1 MSHRRCGRSVGGI
14 AGLLLALGVHPAI
27 AQDNPDSN
35 VMLGAYRAYETTAS
49 VSFGV
54 RERSGVAYLYT
65 SLVNPLVPF
74 ETLSAAQVIARA
86 QVSQN
91 APLGGA
97 NVEITVT
104 ITGLRPSLVS
114 PREPE
119 NEYAVQMVVLPQQIR
134 PSQVPAEF
142 PVIVLRDVLNDPDRD
157 LTTARDTQ
165 PPELVGSIVLDASDS
180 ILYVSLRVSEHSDV
194 YFLASL
200 EAGLS
205 DVTVENNS
213 VPRPALPLVDN
224 EYELT
229 GLREN
234 SSYTLYISL
243 RDLSNRS
250 RAGGLV
256 TATVSTQP
264 TDAENPELTLSNLTV
279 THNSASIDVLVNEP
293 ATLYHLVTTA
303 PSLDATAVRDRAS
316 EAATFEFRRRHVDDG
331 EAVQL
336 RWPETLVSNQRHFFY
351 VAAFDKSRAG
361 LRRVETRTFRTNEPP
376 VPPPSIEIIN
386 LAASFSTITLTFRS
400 PDGNMAFG
408 VASEI
413 SDLSAS
419 RVVDLGRDRVRSLQP
434 NIEETYEFGGLT
446 PGTQYFV
453 YLATQQMNNP
463 NLGFAST
470 PVMTVAD
477 PVPEFAFA
485 GDALLSPRRIEDS
498 FSVNEAVRWWSA
510 ITPSEESLTV
520 DEIIARPARRGALS
534 AMEEETVIYDGL
546 DPDREYALWYV
557 AQDANNPPLLVSH
570 RLRTAPSQTPVLRIA
585 GASGQNT
592 SAILSFYADRAGQ
605 VFALVT
611 TRTLDSADVNADLRE
626 VRNSGFSRP
635 TERGPGEIAYSGL
648 LPAVRY
654 TVYMFLEAGEGA
666 SELASTGV
674 TTIIAPAFNPLSE
687 RPDVYL
693 RNGAGT
699 FLAFVSAVTHSVR
712 ANNNAVVEPQNV
724 PVIAY
729 HDAGDCGADAAR
741 AVPVSVE
748 CTPVALSGNGE
759 LVLPPGEH
767 PLRWRTENFG
777 LSTIVSQTITVVPAV
792 ELDASQTLGQN
803 DVTGNA
809 AVATVT
815 ARMSGPWVG
824 ASTAPITVGYRIVQD
839 TSHTRPEL
847 TVTGSTGHFTFE
859 NGAVQAKVV
868 LDNLGTGVDATP
880 GETVLRLEE
889 MPGLSAQDGDSL
901 PTAASRV
908 FIGSSSQHVITTV
921 GQRFGLPAHIDT
933 FHILAST
940 GTANAGSALA
950 LVSGQAFLTELKI
963 LARGTGL
970 YRTFCSLTTYRNDAD
985 GIPTRI
991 GTQSFCANIK
1001 EGDEFVKDDNASE
1014 SVPIDRLL
1022 DNAALEVRYNADGVE
1037 EAAAPADQGLLEFK
1051 VTVVPSPADENNAT
1065 VERRLLARVVTTLA
1079 DDGDLDQDGVPNVD
1093 EIAALSDVDDD
1104 GIPNFADRLR
1114 EQAGALQTEPLSTTS
1129 LITVS
1134 RGLSLRL
1141 GTIALWTADINAA
1154 ATYTPL
1160 ITSTRVRRYQ
1170 NEANDAHAEGLDLLD
1185 SRFGVFDFEVSG
1197 MSHGTQATVVL
1208 PLLDNLP
1215 DLSGVPRLYKYR
1227 TDTGWSEFDGSGD
1240 DVLQSMRQV
1249 QGACPHA
1256 DDEVWASASNGLV
1269 GGASCLRLTI
1279 TDGGPNDADGFA
1291 DGTVRDPAAI
1301 ALDYSVPP
1309 PPPPEPGSTDKG
1321 YIPALVAALG
1331 IEQLLTRGGCALASQ
1346 QTAGSGI
1353 DGAHLAVFLLLPVLA
1368 WRRRALRT
1376 RASR

>member
-27 AQDNPDSN
+27 AQENPDRN
-35 VMLGAYRAYETTAS
+35 VVLGVYQAHETTAS
-49 VSFGV
+49 VSFRV
-54 RERSGVAYLYT
+54 VEEPGVAYLYT
-65 SLVNPLVPF
+65 SLVSPVVPF
-74 ETLSAAQVIARA
+74 EALSAAEVIARA
-86 QVSQN
+86 QVFQN

-97 NVEITVT
+97 NVEIT
-104 ITGLRPSLVS
+104 GLRPSLFS

-119 NEYAVQMVVLPQQIR
+119 NEYAVQMVVLPQRIR
-134 PSQVPAEF
+134 PSQVPAEH
-142 PVIVLRDVLNDPDRD
+142 PVIVLRDVLNDPVRD

-165 PPELVGSIVLDASDS
+165 PPELVGGIVLDASDS

-194 YFLASL
+194 YLLPSL
-200 EAGLS
+200 EAGLP
-205 DVTVENNS
+205 DFTVENNS

-243 RDLSNRS
+243 RDPSGRS
-250 RAGGLV
+250 QVGGLV

-264 TDAENPELTLSNLTV
+264 TDTERPRLTLSNLTV
-279 THNSASIDVLVNEP
+279 THNAATIDVLVNEP

-303 PSLDATAVRDRAS
+303 PSLDAATVKERAS
-316 EAATFEFRRRHVDDG
+316 EATTFEFRRRHVDDG
-331 EAVQL
+331 EAIQL
-336 RWPETLVSNQRHFFY
+336 RWPDTLVSNQAHFFY

-361 LRRVETRTFRTNEPP
+361 LSRVETRTFRTNEPP

-400 PDGNMAFG
+400 PDGNLVFG
-408 VASEI
+408 EAHDAE
-413 SDLSAS
+413 LSLSQLRALS
-419 RVVDLGRDRVRSLQP
+419 GGPGRELQP
-434 NIEETYEFGGLT
+434 NTEETYEFGGLM

-453 YLATQQMNNP
+453 YLATQQTDNP

-470 PVMTVAD
+470 SIMTVAD

-520 DEIIARPARRGALS
+520 DEIIAQPARRGALS
-534 AMEEETVIYDGL
+534 AMEEETVIYGGL
-546 DPDREYALWYV
+546 DPGREYALWYV

-570 RLRTAPSQTPVLRIA
+570 RLRTMSSQTPVLRIA
-585 GASGQNT
+585 GASGQ
-592 SAILSFYADRAGQ
+592 SASATLSFYADRAGQ

-611 TRTLDSADVNADLRE
+611 TRTLDSADVSADLRE
-626 VRNSGFSRP
+626 VRNNGVSRS

-666 SELASTGV
+666 SELTSTSV

-693 RNGAGT
+693 RNGAGA

-748 CTPVALSGNGE
+748 CMPVALSENAE

-767 PLRWRTENFG
+767 PLWWRAENFG

-839 TSHTRPEL
+839 TSRADPEPADRQH
-847 TVTGSTGHFTFE
+847 GHFTFE

-868 LDNLGTGVDATP
+868 LDNLGPGADATP

-933 FHILAST
+933 FHILTST
-940 GTANAGSALA
+940 ETANAGSALA
-950 LVSGQAFLTELKI
+950 LISGQPFLTELKI
-963 LARGTGL
+963 LARGPGL

-991 GTQSFCANIK
+991 GTQSFCANVK
-1001 EGDEFVKDDNASE
+1001 EGDEFIEDNNASE
-1014 SVPIDRLL
+1014 SVAIDRLL
-1022 DNAALEVRYNADGVE
+1022 DNAALEVRYDGIE

-1114 EQAGALQTEPLSTTS
+1114 EQAGALQTEALSTTS
-1129 LITVS
+1129 FITVS

-1170 NEANDAHAEGLDLLD
+1170 NEAGNAHAEDLDLLD

-1197 MSHGTQATVVL
+1197 MSHGTQASVVL

-1240 DVLQSMRQV
+1240 DVLQSMRQM

-1256 DDEVWASASNGLV
+1256 DDAVWASASNGLV

-1301 ALDYSVPP
+1301 ALDYSLPP
-1309 PPPPEPGSTDKG
+1309 PPPAEPGSTDKG
-1321 YIPALVAALG
+1321 YISALVVALG
-1331 IEQLLTRGGCALASQ
+1331 IEELATRGGGCTLASQ
-1346 QTAGSGI
+1346 QAAGPRI
-1353 DGAHLAVFLLLPVLA
+1353 DGIHFAVLLLLPVLA
-1368 WRRRALRT
+1368 WRRRVLRAHAA
-1376 RASR
+1376 R